1 MRVSDV
7 DILIV
12 PGLEGAS
19 EQHWQSRWEAK
30 LSTASRVAPPAADPH
45 DAKAWIAA
53 VADAVSRAERPPVI
67 VAHAL
72 GVAAAVA
79 AAPLFR
85 RPAAGAFFVAPTDL
99 GDGASGFEAYSRE
112 PLPFPS
118 IVVASRG
125 APDHSFDAIE
135 DVAAAW
141 GSLFVDA
148 GESGG
153 LDEASG
159 HGPWPEGL
167 LTFGKFLSRLPAP

>member
-12 PGLEGAS
+12 PGLAGAS

-30 LSTASRVAPPAADPH
+30 LSTATRVVAPASDPH
-45 DAKAWIAA
+45 DAKAWIGV
-53 VADAVSRAERPPVI
+53 VAEAVSRTTRPPII

-79 AAPLFR
+79 AVPQFS
-85 RPAAGAFFVAPTDL
+85 RPVSGAFFVAPVDV
-99 GDGASGFEAYSRE
+99 GDGLSGFAPYSRE

-125 APDHSFDAIE
+125 EPDHSFEAIE

-141 GSLFVDA
+141 GALFVDA
-148 GESGG
+148 GESGR

-167 LTFGKFLSRLPAP
+167 LTFGKFLSRLPTP

>member
-12 PGLEGAS
+12 PGLAGAS

-30 LSTASRVAPPAADPH
+30 LSTASRVIHTAPDPH
-45 DAKAWIAA
+45 DAAAWIAA
-53 VADAVSRAERPPVI
+53 VADAVARATRPPVI

-79 AAPLFR
+79 AAPQFE
-85 RPAAGAFFVAPTDL
+85 RPVAGAFFVAPVDL
-99 GDGASGFEAYSRE
+99 GHGASGFDAYSRD

-125 APDHSFDAIE
+125 EPDHSFDAIE

-148 GESGG
+148 GESGR
-153 LDEASG
+153 LDETSG

>member
-12 PGLEGAS
+12 PGLGGAS

-30 LSTASRVAPPAADPH
+30 LSTASRVAPPATEPH
-45 DAKAWIAA
+45 DAKAWIGA
-53 VADAVSRAERPPVI
+53 VAEAVARATRPPVI

-72 GVAAAVA
+72 GVAATVA
-79 AAPLFR
+79 AVPMFGGKV
-85 RPAAGAFFVAPTDL
+85 AGAFFVAPADL
-99 GDGASGFEAYSRE
+99 GDGASGFSAYSRD

-125 APDHSFDAIE
+125 EPDHSFDAIE

-141 GSLFVDA
+141 GSLLVDA
-148 GESGG
+148 GESGR

>member
-12 PGLEGAS
+12 PGLAGAS

-30 LSTASRVAPPAADPH
+30 LSTASRVVPPATDPH
-45 DAKAWIAA
+45 DAKAWTAA
-53 VADAVSRAERPPVI
+53 VVDAVSRATRPPVI

-72 GVAAAVA
+72 GVAAVVA
-79 AAPLFR
+79 AVPHLQR
-85 RPAAGAFFVAPTDL
+85 TVAGGFFVAPSDL
-99 GDGASGFEAYSRE
+99 GDGASGFEAYSRD

-125 APDHSFDAIE
+125 EPDHSFDAIE

-148 GESGG
+148 GESGR